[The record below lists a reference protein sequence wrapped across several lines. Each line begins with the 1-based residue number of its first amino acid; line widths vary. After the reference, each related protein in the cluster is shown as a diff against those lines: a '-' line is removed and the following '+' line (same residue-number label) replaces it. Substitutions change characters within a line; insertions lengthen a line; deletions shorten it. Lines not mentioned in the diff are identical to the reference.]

1 MRHKIFF
8 LAIMAVWIAVPSL
21 GQGGI
26 PQKHVPFILK
36 SKAPRLKSKAHNIHA
51 KAPVSTTRESESV
64 SGGDNRRLVRKGNTQ
79 YIDSAFSEAETCYRK
94 AVARNPKDAVAH
106 FNLGNALLRQRNP
119 KDAAAEYENVIKR
132 TKNPVFLAK
141 ANHNLG
147 VIMQS
152 QKQYGEAI
160 KCYED
165 ALRNNPRDDES
176 RYNLALCRHLQK
188 NQKQE
193 NKSNDQDRQEKDE
206 NKQQNKPQNNNEKQ
220 EQKKQEDNKM
230 SKDNAER
237 LLDAAKQEEQKTQD
251 KLRKGQRYASPRS
264 LEKNW

>member
-1 MRHKIFF
+1 MRQNIFF
-8 LAIMAVWIAVPSL
+8 LAIIAMWLAVPSF
-21 GQGGI
+21 GQ
-26 PQKHVPFILK
+26 
-36 SKAPRLKSKAHNIHA
+36 
-51 KAPVSTTRESESV
+51 
-64 SGGDNRRLVRKGNTQ
+64 GDNRRLVRKGNSQ
-79 YIDSAFSEAETCYRK
+79 YTDSLFNDAETYYRK

-152 QKQYGEAI
+152 QKQYAEAI

-165 ALRNNPRDDES
+165 ALRNNPKDDES

-193 NKSNDQDRQEKDE
+193 NKSNDQNRQEKDK
-206 NKQQNKPQNNNEKQ
+206 NKQQNKPQSNKEKQ

>member
-1 MRHKIFF
+1 MRQNIFF
-8 LAIMAVWIAVPSL
+8 LAIIATWLSVPSF
-21 GQGGI
+21 GQ
-26 PQKHVPFILK
+26 
-36 SKAPRLKSKAHNIHA
+36 
-51 KAPVSTTRESESV
+51 
-64 SGGDNRRLVRKGNTQ
+64 GDNRRLVRKGNTQ
-79 YIDSAFSEAETCYRK
+79 YADSAFNEAETYYRK
-94 AVARNPKDAVAH
+94 AVVRNPKDAVAH

-165 ALRNNPRDDES
+165 ALRNNPKDDES

-193 NKSNDQDRQEKDE
+193 NKSNDQNRQEKDK
-206 NKQQNKPQNNNEKQ
+206 NKQQNKPQSNNEKQ

>member
-1 MRHKIFF
+1 MRQNIFF
-8 LAIMAVWIAVPSL
+8 LAIIATWLSVPSF
-21 GQGGI
+21 GQ
-26 PQKHVPFILK
+26 
-36 SKAPRLKSKAHNIHA
+36 
-51 KAPVSTTRESESV
+51 
-64 SGGDNRRLVRKGNTQ
+64 GDNRRLVRKGNTQ
-79 YIDSAFSEAETCYRK
+79 YTDSAFNEAETYYRK
-94 AVARNPKDAVAH
+94 AVVRNPKDAVAH

-165 ALRNNPRDDES
+165 ALRNNPKDDES

-193 NKSNDQDRQEKDE
+193 NKSNDQNRQEKDK
-206 NKQQNKPQNNNEKQ
+206 NKQQNKPQSNNEKQ

>member
-1 MRHKIFF
+1 MRQNIFF
-8 LAIMAVWIAVPSL
+8 LAIIAMWLAVPSF
-21 GQGGI
+21 GQ
-26 PQKHVPFILK
+26 
-36 SKAPRLKSKAHNIHA
+36 
-51 KAPVSTTRESESV
+51 
-64 SGGDNRRLVRKGNTQ
+64 GDNRRLVRKGNSQ
-79 YIDSAFSEAETCYRK
+79 YTDSLFNDAETYYRK

-141 ANHNLG
+141 ANHNIG

-152 QKQYGEAI
+152 QKQYAEAI

-165 ALRNNPRDDES
+165 ALRNNPKDDES

-193 NKSNDQDRQEKDE
+193 NKSNDQNRQEKDK
-206 NKQQNKPQNNNEKQ
+206 NKQQNKPQSNKEKQ

>member
-1 MRHKIFF
+1 MRQNIFF
-8 LAIMAVWIAVPSL
+8 LAIIAMWLAVPSF
-21 GQGGI
+21 GQ
-26 PQKHVPFILK
+26 
-36 SKAPRLKSKAHNIHA
+36 
-51 KAPVSTTRESESV
+51 
-64 SGGDNRRLVRKGNTQ
+64 GDNRRLVRKGNSQ
-79 YIDSAFSEAETCYRK
+79 YADSIFNDAETYYRK

-152 QKQYGEAI
+152 QKQYAEAI

-165 ALRNNPRDDES
+165 ALRNNPKDDES

-193 NKSNDQDRQEKDE
+193 NKSNDQNRQEKDK
-206 NKQQNKPQNNNEKQ
+206 NKQQNKPQSNKEKQ
-220 EQKKQEDNKM
+220 EQKKQEENKM

>member
-1 MRHKIFF
+1 MRQNIFF
-8 LAIMAVWIAVPSL
+8 LAIIAMWLAVPSF
-21 GQGGI
+21 GQ
-26 PQKHVPFILK
+26 
-36 SKAPRLKSKAHNIHA
+36 
-51 KAPVSTTRESESV
+51 
-64 SGGDNRRLVRKGNTQ
+64 GDNRRLVRKGNSQ
-79 YIDSAFSEAETCYRK
+79 YTDSLFNDAETYYRK

-152 QKQYGEAI
+152 QKQYAEAI

-165 ALRNNPRDDES
+165 ALRNNPKDDES

-193 NKSNDQDRQEKDE
+193 NKSNDQNRQEKDK
-206 NKQQNKPQNNNEKQ
+206 NKQQNKPQSNKEKQ
-220 EQKKQEDNKM
+220 EQKKQEENKM

>member
-1 MRHKIFF
+1 MRQNIFF
-8 LAIMAVWIAVPSL
+8 LAIIAMWLAVPSF
-21 GQGGI
+21 GQ
-26 PQKHVPFILK
+26 
-36 SKAPRLKSKAHNIHA
+36 
-51 KAPVSTTRESESV
+51 
-64 SGGDNRRLVRKGNTQ
+64 GDNRRLVRRGNSQ
-79 YIDSAFSEAETCYRK
+79 YADSIFNDAETYYRK

-152 QKQYGEAI
+152 QKQYAEAI

-165 ALRNNPRDDES
+165 ALRNNPKDDES

-193 NKSNDQDRQEKDE
+193 NKSNDQNRQEKDK
-206 NKQQNKPQNNNEKQ
+206 NKQQNKPQSNKEKQ
-220 EQKKQEDNKM
+220 EQKKQEENKM

>member
-1 MRHKIFF
+1 MRQNIFF
-8 LAIMAVWIAVPSL
+8 LAIIAMWLAVPSF
-21 GQGGI
+21 GQ
-26 PQKHVPFILK
+26 
-36 SKAPRLKSKAHNIHA
+36 
-51 KAPVSTTRESESV
+51 
-64 SGGDNRRLVRKGNTQ
+64 GDNRRLVRKGNSQ
-79 YIDSAFSEAETCYRK
+79 YADSIFNDAETYYRK

-152 QKQYGEAI
+152 QKQYAEAI

-165 ALRNNPRDDES
+165 ALRNNPKDDES

-193 NKSNDQDRQEKDE
+193 NKSNDQNRQEKDK
-206 NKQQNKPQNNNEKQ
+206 NKQQNKPQSNKEKQ

>member
-1 MRHKIFF
+1 MRQNIFF
-8 LAIMAVWIAVPSL
+8 LAIIAMWLAVPSF
-21 GQGGI
+21 GQ
-26 PQKHVPFILK
+26 
-36 SKAPRLKSKAHNIHA
+36 
-51 KAPVSTTRESESV
+51 
-64 SGGDNRRLVRKGNTQ
+64 GDNRRLVRKGNLQ
-79 YIDSAFSEAETCYRK
+79 YADSIFNDAETYYRK

-152 QKQYGEAI
+152 QKQYAEAI

-165 ALRNNPRDDES
+165 ALRNNPKDDES

-193 NKSNDQDRQEKDE
+193 NKSNDQNRQEKDK
-206 NKQQNKPQNNNEKQ
+206 NKQQNKPQSNKEKQ
-220 EQKKQEDNKM
+220 EQKKQEENKM